1 MENVKVQKN
10 YLLYIVLAK
19 LVDATLNLLNKTSD
33 DEKYYGQVL
42 IRKGRI
48 GSNPLD
54 YTID

>member
-19 LVDATLNLLNKTSD
+19 LVDAILNQKNYLMII
-33 DEKYYGQVL
+33 KYYGWVL